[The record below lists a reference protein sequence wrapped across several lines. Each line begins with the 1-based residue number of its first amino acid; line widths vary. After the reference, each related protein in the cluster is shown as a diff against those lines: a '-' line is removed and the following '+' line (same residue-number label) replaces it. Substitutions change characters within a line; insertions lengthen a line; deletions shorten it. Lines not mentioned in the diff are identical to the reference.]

1 VTSDTAP
8 AVQSLKYPPRSVG
21 CLLLN
26 LNSRPSQEEAASKPT
41 RQAVR
46 ESFVLMLVSLSSSG
60 SSPNRL
66 GSPTPRTIRTEFSSG
81 LGVRGEYGLNPA
93 KFLGGKY
100 LIKIADRKIE
110 TGSSTRKLIFHRQK
124 KRCGWRSSFG
134 WDCTVVSKV
143 PGLLGAL
150 KWRMKSGPLSREGP
164 KSSKGKVGTQ
174 KRIGIFVLMVVGI
187 YDRI

>member
-1 VTSDTAP
+1 MDV
-8 AVQSLKYPPRSVG
+8 
-21 CLLLN
+21 
-26 LNSRPSQEEAASKPT
+26 
-41 RQAVR
+41 
-46 ESFVLMLVSLSSSG
+46 SFGVVSLSSSE
-60 SSPNRL
+60 SSPNRVRIPNSENDSH
-66 GSPTPRTIRTEFSSG
+66 GVSPG
-81 LGVRGEYGLNPA
+81 LCVGGEYGLNPA

-110 TGSSTRKLIFHRQK
+110 TGSSTGKLIFHRQK

-143 PGLLGAL
+143 PALLGVL
-150 KWRMKSGPLSREGP
+150 KWRKKSGPLSREGP

-174 KRIGIFVLMVVGI
+174 KHIGIFVLMVVGI